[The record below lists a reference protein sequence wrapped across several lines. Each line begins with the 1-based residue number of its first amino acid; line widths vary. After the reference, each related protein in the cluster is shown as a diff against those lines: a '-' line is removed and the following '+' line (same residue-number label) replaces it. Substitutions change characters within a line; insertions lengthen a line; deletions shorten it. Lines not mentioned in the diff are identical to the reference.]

1 MPDPCTIALHY
12 DKIMWD
18 ELMDAPGEIFDA
30 AARDAALDALIEDA
44 LFDGD
49 DQEMMDDERSV
60 LRAIDEAL

>member
-18 ELMDAPGEIFDA
+18 EIQDAAGEIFDT

-49 DQEMMDDERSV
+49 DQGTMDDERSV

>member
-12 DKIMWD
+12 DRIMWD
-18 ELMDAPGEIFDA
+18 EIQDAPGEIFDT

-49 DQEMMDDERSV
+49 ETTMMDDERSV
-60 LRAIDEAL
+60 LRAIDEAF

>member
-1 MPDPCTIALHY
+1 
-12 DKIMWD
+12 MWD
-18 ELMDAPGEIFDA
+18 EIQDAPGEIFDA

-49 DQEMMDDERSV
+49 DQGMMDDERSV